1 MKFCRTT
8 MESVSGEN
16 TILRSLMQPSFH
28 WSTVHSIQ
36 QMQVK
41 QKVDGKMNRERCD
54 TCTQA
59 NMTQPGKE
67 CNHLIFRN
75 IDKTRGNYTK

>member
-1 MKFCRTT
+1 VPLRKNVEVAIAQNPT
-8 MESVSGEN
+8 ME
-16 TILRSLMQPSFH
+16 
-28 WSTVHSIQ
+28 
-36 QMQVK
+36 VK
-41 QKVDGKMNRERCD
+41 QKVDGKMNRERRCD